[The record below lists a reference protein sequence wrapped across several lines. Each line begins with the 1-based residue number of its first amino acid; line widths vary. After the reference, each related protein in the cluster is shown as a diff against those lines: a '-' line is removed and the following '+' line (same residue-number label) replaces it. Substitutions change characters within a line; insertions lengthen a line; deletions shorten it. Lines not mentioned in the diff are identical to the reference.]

1 MSASDP
7 WSSIASVVRADCW
20 GKTLPHRQHI
30 LGTQLVP
37 EVRPYQR
44 ILVREP
50 GRSLADQ
57 SHLMLVSGS
66 LHASA
71 SVPLVLSALLSAMDP
86 GALPLEPD
94 AVRSLYG
101 VDSLAVPA
109 SLADEAAAVR
119 AAGAV
124 KRVVVLP
131 HLLGWHAFAAGALV
145 AVVGD
150 DVLVPDT
157 EWPAS
162 LVSHPSG
169 SGFHLTLR
177 VWRGAA
183 DVPGA
188 PRYSFGPY
196 TPRSIPETMAAG
208 GWSIA

>member
-1 MSASDP
+1 MSAFDS
-7 WSSIASVVRADCW
+7 WSSVASVVRADCW

-44 ILVREP
+44 VLAREP

-57 SHLMLVSGS
+57 SHLMLASGS
-66 LHASA
+66 LHAAA

-86 GALPLEPD
+86 GTLPLEPD

-119 AAGAV
+119 AAGVV

-150 DVLVPDT
+150 DVLVPDA
-157 EWPAS
+157 EWRTMA
-162 LVSHPSG
+162 
-169 SGFHLTLR
+169 LR

-196 TPRSIPETMAAG
+196 TPRPLPGIMAAG